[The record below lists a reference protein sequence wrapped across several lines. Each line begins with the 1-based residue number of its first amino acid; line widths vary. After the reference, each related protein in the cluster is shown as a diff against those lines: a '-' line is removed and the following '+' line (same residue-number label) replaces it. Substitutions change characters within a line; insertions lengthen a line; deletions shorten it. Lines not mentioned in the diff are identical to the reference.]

1 MQKYFKI
8 VSPVLFL
15 ACIVLIVFF
24 KTVPAQ
30 KLWNDYSVL
39 YVQKD
44 VSDDSVQ
51 KALTSSGIQDYVCLS
66 NQFLPV
72 SLSENSIEFTM
83 FKLKATRND
92 YSNRRVNY
100 FFDKSKNFRLYYI
113 PNEYNQNLSDA
124 VHILSQNKIE
134 CGVDSKQAVSSF
146 LFLFFI
152 AAAAV
157 LTVFSKNKTIFLGS
171 CFLELLFLWCN
182 PFYPVTVSLII
193 ILLPV
198 FFISNI
204 WKRNG
209 FLEYLVSNIW
219 CIVILVVC
227 IICNFSISF
236 KTGLLF
242 LVLLLSVLLFMITT
256 YHIEDYVEKKYI
268 FIPVFIKSAKMVS
281 IFARRTK
288 IVMSSLIL
296 ITFCTICVF
305 FFTSNKR
312 IDESNSQSKIFLPSN
327 VQNALLED
335 KEELVQLEDYYSWVW
350 NIKTNPYK
358 SLNKEN
364 NEFYVEFPHYVEE
377 NGKITE
383 TKTIYSYNQNFKD
396 NVFDSIDK
404 LEFNSIEKV
413 MKSEGKDF
421 KGGYTGSQNISVNLF
436 SIIMMIF
443 CLIILIFIYFSIMIL
458 QLRKIKK

>member
-146 LFLFFI
+146 LFLFF
-152 AAAAV
+152 
-157 LTVFSKNKTIFLGS
+157 
-171 CFLELLFLWCN
+171 LF
-182 PFYPVTVSLII
+182 
-193 ILLPV
+193 V
-198 FFISNI
+198 FF
-204 WKRNG
+204 
-209 FLEYLVSNIW
+209 L
-219 CIVILVVC
+219 
-227 IICNFSISF
+227 
-236 KTGLLF
+236 
-242 LVLLLSVLLFMITT
+242 
-256 YHIEDYVEKKYI
+256 
-268 FIPVFIKSAKMVS
+268 
-281 IFARRTK
+281 
-288 IVMSSLIL
+288 
-296 ITFCTICVF
+296 
-305 FFTSNKR
+305 
-312 IDESNSQSKIFLPSN
+312 
-327 VQNALLED
+327 
-335 KEELVQLEDYYSWVW
+335 
-350 NIKTNPYK
+350 
-358 SLNKEN
+358 
-364 NEFYVEFPHYVEE
+364 
-377 NGKITE
+377 
-383 TKTIYSYNQNFKD
+383 
-396 NVFDSIDK
+396 
-404 LEFNSIEKV
+404 
-413 MKSEGKDF
+413 
-421 KGGYTGSQNISVNLF
+421 
-436 SIIMMIF
+436 
-443 CLIILIFIYFSIMIL
+443 
-458 QLRKIKK
+458 

>member
-8 VSPVLFL
+8 VSPILFL
-15 ACIVLIVFF
+15 ACIVLIIFF

-44 VSDDSVQ
+44 SSDDSVQ
-51 KALTSSGIQDYVCLS
+51 KALTSSGIQNYICLS
-66 NQFLPV
+66 NQFLPIN
-72 SLSENSIEFTM
+72 LSENSIEFTM
-83 FKLKATRND
+83 FKLNASKND
-92 YSNRRVNY
+92 YSNKRVNY

-113 PNEYNQNLSDA
+113 PNEYNKNLSDA
-124 VHILSQNKIE
+124 VHFLSQNKIE
-134 CGVDSKQAVSSF
+134 CGIDSKQTVSYF

-152 AAAAV
+152 AAAAI
-157 LTVFSKNKTIFLGS
+157 LTVFSRNKTVFLGS

-182 PFYPVTVSLII
+182 PFYPVTVTLII
-193 ILLPV
+193 FLLPV

-209 FLEYLVSNIW
+209 FVEYLCSNIW
-219 CIVILVVC
+219 CIIILIVC
-227 IICNFSISF
+227 IISNFSISL
-236 KTGLLF
+236 KTGVLF
-242 LVLLLSVLLFMITT
+242 LVFLFSVMLFMMTD
-256 YHIEDYVEKKYI
+256 YYIEEYFEKKYI
-268 FIPVFIKSAKMVS
+268 FVPVYIKSARMVNV
-281 IFARRTK
+281 FARRSK

-296 ITFCTICVF
+296 ITFCTISVF
-305 FFTSNKR
+305 FFTSNRKN
-312 IDESNSQSKIFLPSN
+312 DVSNSKSKIYLPSN
-327 VQNALLED
+327 VQNVLLEND
-335 KEELVQLEDYYSWVW
+335 EELVQFEDYYSWVW

-358 SLNKEN
+358 SLNKQN
-364 NEFYVEFPHYVEE
+364 NDFYVEFPHYVEE

-383 TKTIYSYNQNFKD
+383 TRTIFSYNQNFKD
-396 NVFDSIDK
+396 NVFDSIDN
-404 LEFNSIEKV
+404 LQFDSIEKV

-421 KGGYTGSQNISVNLF
+421 KGGYTGSQNINSNLF

-443 CLIILIFIYFSIMIL
+443 CLIILLFIYFSIMIV

>member
-8 VSPVLFL
+8 VSPILFL
-15 ACIVLIVFF
+15 ACIVLIIFF

-44 VSDDSVQ
+44 SSDDSVQ
-51 KALTSSGIQDYVCLS
+51 KALTSSGIQNYICLS
-66 NQFLPV
+66 NQFLPIN
-72 SLSENSIEFTM
+72 LSENSIEFTM
-83 FKLKATRND
+83 FKLNASKND
-92 YSNRRVNY
+92 YSNKRVNY

-113 PNEYNQNLSDA
+113 PNEYNKNLSDA
-124 VHILSQNKIE
+124 VHFLSQNKIE
-134 CGVDSKQAVSSF
+134 CGIDSKQTVSYF

-152 AAAAV
+152 AAATI
-157 LTVFSKNKTIFLGS
+157 LTVFSRNKTVFLGS

-182 PFYPVTVSLII
+182 PFYPVTVTLII
-193 ILLPV
+193 FLLPV

-209 FLEYLVSNIW
+209 FVEYLCSNIW
-219 CIVILVVC
+219 CIIILIVC
-227 IICNFSISF
+227 IISNFSISL
-236 KTGLLF
+236 KTGVLF
-242 LVLLLSVLLFMITT
+242 LVFLFSVMLFMMTD
-256 YHIEDYVEKKYI
+256 YYIEEYFEKKYI
-268 FIPVFIKSAKMVS
+268 FVPVYIKSARMVNV
-281 IFARRTK
+281 FARRSK

-296 ITFCTICVF
+296 ITFCTISVF
-305 FFTSNKR
+305 FFTSNRKN
-312 IDESNSQSKIFLPSN
+312 DVSNSKSKIYLPSN
-327 VQNALLED
+327 VQNVLLEND
-335 KEELVQLEDYYSWVW
+335 EELVQFEDYYSWVW

-358 SLNKEN
+358 SLNKQN
-364 NEFYVEFPHYVEE
+364 NDFYVEFPHYVEE

-383 TKTIYSYNQNFKD
+383 TRTIFSYNQNFKD
-396 NVFDSIDK
+396 NVFDSIDN
-404 LEFNSIEKV
+404 LQFDSIEKV

-421 KGGYTGSQNISVNLF
+421 KGGYTGSQNINSNLF

-443 CLIILIFIYFSIMIL
+443 CLIILLFIYFSIMIV

>member
-1 MQKYFKI
+1 MHKYFKI

-15 ACIVLIVFF
+15 SSLFLIIFF

-44 VSDDSVQ
+44 SSDDSVQ
-51 KALTSSGIQDYVCLS
+51 KALTSSGIQNYICLS
-66 NQFLPV
+66 NQFLPIN
-72 SLSENSIEFTM
+72 LSENSIEFTM
-83 FKLKATRND
+83 FKLNASKND
-92 YSNRRVNY
+92 YSNKRVNY

-113 PNEYNQNLSDA
+113 PNEYNKNLSDA
-124 VHILSQNKIE
+124 VHFLSQNKIE
-134 CGVDSKQAVSSF
+134 CGIDSKQTVSYF

-152 AAAAV
+152 AAAAI
-157 LTVFSKNKTIFLGS
+157 LTVFSKNKTVFLGS

-182 PFYPVTVSLII
+182 PFYPVTVTLII
-193 ILLPV
+193 FLLPV

-209 FLEYLVSNIW
+209 FVEYLVSNIW
-219 CIVILVVC
+219 CIIILTVC
-227 IICNFSISF
+227 IISNFSISL
-236 KTGLLF
+236 KTGVLF
-242 LVLLLSVLLFMITT
+242 LVFLFSVLLFMMTD
-256 YHIEDYVEKKYI
+256 YYIEEYFEKKYI
-268 FIPVFIKSAKMVS
+268 FVPVFIKSARMVNV
-281 IFARRTK
+281 FARRSK

-296 ITFCTICVF
+296 ITFCTISVF
-305 FFTSNKR
+305 FFTSNRKN
-312 IDESNSQSKIFLPSN
+312 DVSNSKSKIYLPSN
-327 VQNALLED
+327 VQNVLLEND
-335 KEELVQLEDYYSWVW
+335 EELVQFEDYYSWVW

-358 SLNKEN
+358 SLNKQN
-364 NEFYVEFPHYVEE
+364 NDFYVEFPHYVEE

-383 TKTIYSYNQNFKD
+383 TRTIFSYNQNFKD
-396 NVFDSIDK
+396 NVFDSIDN
-404 LEFNSIEKV
+404 LQFDSIEKV

-421 KGGYTGSQNISVNLF
+421 KGGYTGSQNINSNLF

-443 CLIILIFIYFSIMIL
+443 CLIILLFIYFSIMIV